1 MNMRSCLVSLMLT
14 WFASSALMAQQMP
27 QDALADSIAIAEAAR
42 AFSAAYMRGD
52 PKAMADGYTED
63 AVIFPDRVPAISGRA
78 AIERY
83 WTLPGNRKI
92 TKHLLRPSKVVV
104 HPDVAYDYGTF
115 EVAGE
120 TDGVAW
126 GPSFG
131 KYVVVW
137 KKGSDG
143 TWRMQLD
150 MWNRLEMPEGR

>member
-1 MNMRSCLVSLMLT
+1 MNPRDLLASLALSLC
-14 WFASSALMAQQMP
+14 ASQALIAQTP
-27 QDALADSIAIAEAAR
+27 HVAAADTIAIAEVAR
-42 AFSAAYMRGD
+42 AFSAAYIRGD
-52 PKAMADGYTED
+52 AAAMAAAYTED

-83 WTLPGNRKI
+83 WTLPDKRRI

-120 TDGVAW
+120 TDGVPW

-143 TWRMQLD
+143 AWRMQLD